1 LNNLNL
7 GHENISN
14 RRLMAFYITMKIYP
28 VIMTALIYYS
38 IITPMEFMNY
48 TVSEYVQEENSIE
61 LTVKI

>member
-1 LNNLNL
+1 MNNLNL
-7 GHENISN
+7 DNENISN
-14 RRLMAFYITMKIYP
+14 RRLIAFYITMKIYP

-48 TVSEYVQEENSIE
+48 TFSEYVQEENSIE